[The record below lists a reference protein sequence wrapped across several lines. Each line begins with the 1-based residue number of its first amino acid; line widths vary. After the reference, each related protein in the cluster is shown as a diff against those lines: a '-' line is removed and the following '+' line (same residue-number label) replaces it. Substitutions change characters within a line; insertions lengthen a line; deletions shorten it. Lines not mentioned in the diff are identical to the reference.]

1 MIRSRLNNIVSN
13 TPDKMSLKATL
24 LFHIQIQANIMYC
37 VFMKTMEDKLKRS
50 LPKDFCNS
58 MNFFPAM

>member
-13 TPDKMSLKATL
+13 TPDKMSLKAAL
-24 LFHIQIQANIMYC
+24 LFHIQIQANMHC
-37 VFMKTMEDKLKRS
+37 VFMKTMADKLKRS

-58 MNFFPAM
+58 INFFRTM